1 MQTTPHHHDRMDAAF
16 TNSPNSASAN
26 SPAAATTAVHR
37 DQPPGPPFDR
47 TYQPTS
53 RDVCSGR
60 GKKHWNLP
68 GNIAFRNHIQTRVA
82 EYLMRTTK
90 IGKTEMV
97 ATIVIELRQQGFQF
111 LKQTK
116 EGHWYDIGDQQA
128 RDKVGHSLRDQVTA
142 IRKQAAGGG
151 AGDDSTAT
159 TQTNGVLA
167 ALALP
172 QQQQWQ
178 QQLLLRQQQQQQL
191 QQRRPSI
198 CLSDS
203 GHESDL
209 RRSALESTSM
219 YATFARRP
227 SWIASEQDHDDAW
240 KYVDKFMEMDV
251 TSSMAEEDIPVVADV
266 EQIQHHQPPPQHPQR
281 QHPAQHHQQDEAS
294 HREAVRLLLQ
304 DALLQEEHATTTA
317 DSAMDVSIVGQ
328 AAPPPVVTTM
338 RNPLLNSAASLAA
351 AAALTGRFNASL
363 AARGGHNH
371 NNHNS
376 AMTTDDPAHSLLKA
390 SLMSFEGRMS
400 TISNPFRRSSILSGR
415 SSLRNFTTQQFRFS
429 DVSMASEIFESFS
442 ASDDDDDAVQRVVVN
457 GNNNNNDSIASTATP
472 DIDDLL

>member
-1 MQTTPHHHDRMDAAF
+1 MDAAF
-16 TNSPNSASAN
+16 TNSAN
-26 SPAAATTAVHR
+26 SGSNNNSPMTVNITAVHS
-37 DQPPGPPFDR
+37 DLPPGPPFDR
-47 TYQPTS
+47 SYQPTI

-97 ATIVIELRQQGFQF
+97 ATIVGELRQQGFQF

-151 AGDDSTAT
+151 GGDDSTVT
-159 TQTNGVLA
+159 TQTNGALA
-167 ALALP
+167 AFALP
-172 QQQQWQ
+172 QQQQRLQRQ
-178 QQLLLRQQQQQQL
+178 QLLRQQQHQQQHQQQ
-191 QQRRPSI
+191 QQRRPSV

-209 RRSALESTSM
+209 RRSELDSTGV
-219 YATFARRP
+219 YASFARRP

-240 KYVDKFMEMDV
+240 KYVDKFMEMEGS

-266 EQIQHHQPPPQHPQR
+266 EQIEHQHQHQPQHP
-281 QHPAQHHQQDEAS
+281 HHDSS
-294 HREAVRLLLQ
+294 H
-304 DALLQEEHATTTA
+304 QEEEEA
-317 DSAMDVSIVGQ
+317 DSAMDVVSTLEPV
-328 AAPPPVVTTM
+328 APPPVVTTIG
-338 RNPLLNSAASLAA
+338 NPLLNLTAFPAAVPAA
-351 AAALTGRFNASL
+351 VAATGRFNASL
-363 AARGGHNH
+363 AARSGINNNNNHHNH
-371 NNHNS
+371 N
-376 AMTTDDPAHSLLKA
+376 AMTDDPAHSLLKA
-390 SLMSFEGRMS
+390 SLMSFEARMS

-442 ASDDDDDAVQRVVVN
+442 ASDDDDVQVN
-457 GNNNNNDSIASTATP
+457 GNNNNASDSSTTTP

>member
-1 MQTTPHHHDRMDAAF
+1 MDAAF
-16 TNSPNSASAN
+16 TNNANNASNNN
-26 SPAAATTAVHR
+26 SPMTVNITAVHS
-37 DQPPGPPFDR
+37 DLPPGPPFDR
-47 TYQPTS
+47 SYQPTI

-97 ATIVIELRQQGFQF
+97 ATIVCELRQQGFQF

-151 AGDDSTAT
+151 DDSTVT
-159 TQTNGVLA
+159 TQTNGALA
-167 ALALP
+167 AYALLP
-172 QQQQWQ
+172 QQQQRLQ
-178 QQLLLRQQQQQQL
+178 QQQLLRQQQHQQHQNR
-191 QQRRPSI
+191 QQRRPSV

-209 RRSALESTSM
+209 RRSELDSTNV
-219 YATFARRP
+219 YASFARRP
-227 SWIASEQDHDDAW
+227 SWIASELDHDDAW
-240 KYVDKFMEMDV
+240 KYVDKFMEMEDG

-266 EQIQHHQPPPQHPQR
+266 EQIQHHQPQHP
-281 QHPAQHHQQDEAS
+281 HHDSA
-294 HREAVRLLLQ
+294 H
-304 DALLQEEHATTTA
+304 QEEEAA
-317 DSAMDVSIVGQ
+317 ASAMDVSTLGT
-328 AAPPPVVTTM
+328 AAPPPVVTTIG
-338 RNPLLNSAASLAA
+338 NPLLNFAAFPVAA
-351 AAALTGRFNASL
+351 ATATGRFHASL
-363 AARGGHNH
+363 AARSGNNNNNHSHNH
-371 NNHNS
+371 N
-376 AMTTDDPAHSLLKA
+376 AMTDDPAHSLLKA
-390 SLMSFEGRMS
+390 SLMSFEARMS

-429 DVSMASEIFESFS
+429 DVSMASEFLK
-442 ASDDDDDAVQRVVVN
+442 ALARHPTTMTCR
-457 GNNNNNDSIASTATP
+457 STA
-472 DIDDLL
+472 IIIMLLIRARRLRTLTTCCE